1 MRQGQTRQD
10 GLRAAITAKTT
21 AGILFRAQAAAA
33 SWPPRR
39 KTVRLAPAIPALVT
53 ARPRLPELDRSL
65 SAVFAS
71 PWWRQ
76 VYGARRAKCRSLCVY
91 IAGCV
96 GTGTLAGLVGIPV
109 FKVGTAEDCEA
120 RIDDL
125 NHQRYGS
132 YAVLAGCMVEEDGY
146 DAWRLA
152 KLSARPTHPMSPVRV
167 MPRWLI
173 VDVPPCLSVNEFEFM
188 LNHRLEAFQLARM
201 SGTSAGRAQC
211 RQRGCDPDLFMRYS
225 RHGRF
230 LELATELTLI
240 GPSADATRLIG
251 LIEAML
257 IAVVRTHAGEEG

>member
-1 MRQGQTRQD
+1 MRQRQRLRD
-10 GLRAAITAKTT
+10 SLRATDITR
-21 AGILFRAQAAAA
+21 ILTDTPSRTQAAAA

-53 ARPRLPELDRSL
+53 ARPRLPELDTSL

-76 VYGARRAKCRSLCVY
+76 VYGARRPKCRSLCVY

-125 NHQRYGS
+125 NRQHYGS
-132 YAVLAGCMVEEDGY
+132 YTVLGGRMVEEDGY

-173 VDVPPCLSVNEFEFM
+173 VDVPSWLSANEFEFM
-188 LNHRLEAFQLARM
+188 LNHRLESFQLARV

-211 RQRGCDPDLFMRYS
+211 RQRGCDPDSFMRYS
-225 RHGRF
+225 RHGRS
-230 LELATELTLI
+230 LELATELALI
-240 GPSADATRLIG
+240 GPSADTARLIG

-257 IAVVRTHAGEEG
+257 IAVVRAHAGEEG